1 MDEFTVKDSGQR
13 LEFDSGMRRD
23 VTDGKVLWSLIY
35 SGPMLERWAQHLT
48 AGAEKYGPN
57 NWLLAEGEAELQR
70 FQDSAARHFA
80 QWMRGDRDEDHA
92 AAVFFNLNGAEYV
105 RDKIARDYAYGA
117 AEAPDA
123 VKYLNAGT
131 DIVQADEAQVTHVH
145 DPEAFLAEAIAADPD
160 TITDEQ
166 WAAIRDEAIDRNADQ
181 FAEWLNALRGPT
193 VDVSQTAT
201 VAAIAGWA
209 KEEGMDPDLAREALL
224 EMIQDGEAVI
234 VGFDPDEGPI
244 IATRKDL
251 EEQGLIE
258 SCDCAPDIYRLVVT
272 DEDSPVTGRVLNGS
286 YSNCNDVW
294 YAFPPGTDP
303 RRAGLLYELTNEQV
317 EIGERIADSLEQLLG
332 EEE

>member
-105 RDKIARDYAYGA
+105 RDKIARDYAYA
-117 AEAPDA
+117 SAEAPDA

-131 DIVQADEAQVTHVH
+131 DVEPLL
-145 DPEAFLAEAIAADPD
+145 DPLSQPEP
-160 TITDEQ
+160 
-166 WAAIRDEAIDRNADQ
+166 RDE
-181 FAEWLNALRGPT
+181 P
-193 VDVSQTAT
+193 QTAT
-201 VAAIAGWA
+201 IAAIAEWA
-209 KEEGMDPDLAREALL
+209 REEGMDPKLAHEALMEML
-224 EMIQDGEAVI
+224 EEGDAVI
-234 VGFDPDEGPI
+234 VGFDPEEGPI
-244 IATRKDL
+244 LATRAGL
-251 EEQGLIE
+251 EEAGIIE
-258 SCDCAPDIYRLVVT
+258 PCDCAPDIYRLVVT

-286 YSNCNDVW
+286 YSDCNSVW

-303 RRAGLLYELTNEQV
+303 RRSGLLYEFTNDQIEL
-317 EIGERIADSLEQLLG
+317 GEKVADSLEQLLG